1 MAVAQ
6 VSGKFA
12 VYELPDISVSL
23 MIRMDARIVQG
34 RTFKVL
40 SKTDG
45 HLASHLSAT
54 ASRSS

>member
-34 RTFKVL
+34 RTFKV
-40 SKTDG
+40 
-45 HLASHLSAT
+45 
-54 ASRSS
+54 